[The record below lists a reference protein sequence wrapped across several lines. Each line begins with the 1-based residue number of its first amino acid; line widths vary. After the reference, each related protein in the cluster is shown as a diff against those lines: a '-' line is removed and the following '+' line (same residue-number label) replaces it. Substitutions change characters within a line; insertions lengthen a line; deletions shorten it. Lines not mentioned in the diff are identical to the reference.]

1 MEMSHR
7 FYSFQ
12 TNQPGSPAFAQART
26 AATYTRPD
34 DVASDPKLTTVEKRE
49 VLASWIS
56 DARAVENAPALRRL
70 DSGAVIEVDAIL
82 RVLVSLDEL
91 APSQRDRK

>member
-7 FYSFQ
+7 FCSFQ
-12 TNQPGSPAFAQART
+12 PSQPGSPAFAQAGT
-26 AATYTRPD
+26 AAFYTGPD
-34 DVASDPKLTTVEKRE
+34 DVASDPKLTTAEKRE

>member
-1 MEMSHR
+1 LLFPTKPTWIARVCASSHG
-7 FYSFQ
+7 SFL
-12 TNQPGSPAFAQART
+12 N
-26 AATYTRPD
+26 RPH
-34 DVASDPKLTTVEKRE
+34 DVASDPKLTTAEKRE

>member
-1 MEMSHR
+1 MAGFLLELVAG
-7 FYSFQ
+7 FV
-12 TNQPGSPAFAQART
+12 GIRT
-26 AATYTRPD
+26 
-34 DVASDPKLTTVEKRE
+34 
-49 VLASWIS
+49 
-56 DARAVENAPALRRL
+56 PALRRL